1 MSDGQM
7 FATLKRAR
15 RVWAVGAIHADAERL
30 ARLHDG
36 LARDFRQ
43 GDRLVYLGNMIGH
56 GRPVIET
63 IDELLYFRRLLLAR
77 SGVMACDLAYLRGS
91 QEEMWDKLLQL
102 HLAVNPAEVLRW
114 MFEHGIAPGLE
125 AYGSSGETAL
135 ARARAGASQLA
146 RWTNEIRAAMQANPG
161 HVELFSALRRA
172 AYTEDGGLLFV
183 HAGIN
188 RDEPLTAQGDALW
201 WGGNDFDQAQD
212 APYGDFTRVVRG
224 FDPRREGYRIT
235 EFGATLDGGC
245 GFGGKLIAACF
256 SPGGR
261 LLDRIE
267 A

>member
-102 HLAVNPAEVLRW
+102 HLAVN
-114 MFEHGIAPGLE
+114 
-125 AYGSSGETAL
+125 
-135 ARARAGASQLA
+135 
-146 RWTNEIRAAMQANPG
+146 
-161 HVELFSALRRA
+161 
-172 AYTEDGGLLFV
+172 
-183 HAGIN
+183 
-188 RDEPLTAQGDALW
+188 
-201 WGGNDFDQAQD
+201 
-212 APYGDFTRVVRG
+212 
-224 FDPRREGYRIT
+224 
-235 EFGATLDGGC
+235 
-245 GFGGKLIAACF
+245 
-256 SPGGR
+256 
-261 LLDRIE
+261 
-267 A
+267 